1 MLNEK
6 LVWGLLA
13 ALLMNSPACP
23 SVIGIQMNLISFEL
37 DADYWGCVAQVRIGF
52 QPRPVDYDRY
62 ETCFGNS
69 NSKQNGKKRKPQI
82 AVNRNFLLTL

>member
-1 MLNEK
+1 MLIEK

-13 ALLMNSPACP
+13 ALPMSSPACP
-23 SVIGIQMNLISFEL
+23 SVIGIQMQLRSLES

-69 NSKQNGKKRKPQI
+69 ILNK
-82 AVNRNFLLTL
+82 T